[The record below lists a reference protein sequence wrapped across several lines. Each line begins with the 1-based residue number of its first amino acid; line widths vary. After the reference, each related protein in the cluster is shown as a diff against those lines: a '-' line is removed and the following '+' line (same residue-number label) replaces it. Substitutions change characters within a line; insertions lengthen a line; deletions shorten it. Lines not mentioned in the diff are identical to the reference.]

1 MPKFIVLFLAE
12 IREAVVLETHHRR
25 AVSEQQQKQQR
36 IQDHGQRPHSV
47 GCYNVSLLHLL
58 RAHKKKKKKKSR
70 KFLFECSGHH
80 VHYAPVT
87 TAASRR
93 RGGHIHPLLPV
104 THAIWTAGRNLVT
117 ARRKKVCGH
126 ASCEKPS
133 CGLVKG
139 ILVHGYDIIQT
150 SLLTFNELVCEKEPP
165 AAVRWQKLQLAVF
178 NRK

>member
-1 MPKFIVLFLAE
+1 MCWKLTTVGQYPNSSRNSSGFRTTDSDHILSAATTFPSSTSSAP
-12 IREAVVLETHHRR
+12 TRR
-25 AVSEQQQKQQR
+25 R
-36 IQDHGQRPHSV
+36 R
-47 GCYNVSLLHLL
+47 
-58 RAHKKKKKKKSR
+58 KKKSR

-80 VHYAPVT
+80 VHYALVT
-87 TAASRR
+87 TAASCR

-165 AAVRWQKLQLAVF
+165 AAVR
-178 NRK
+178 